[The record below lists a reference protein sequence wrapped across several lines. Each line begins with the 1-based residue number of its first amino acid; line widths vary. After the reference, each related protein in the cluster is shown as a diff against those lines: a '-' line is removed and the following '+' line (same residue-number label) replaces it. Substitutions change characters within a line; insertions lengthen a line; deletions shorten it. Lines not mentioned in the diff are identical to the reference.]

1 MPAMLV
7 VAVYSSSFGPPLTVT
22 VTSGSAPPLTVT
34 ATSIPAVRS
43 MMPSNSTVAVSLSA
57 TVTFS
62 EVTSKPYSSASKPEI
77 ATE

>member
-1 MPAMLV
+1 MLV
-7 VAVYSSSFGPPLTVT
+7 VAVCSSSFGPPLTVT
-22 VTSGSAPPLTVT
+22 VTPGSAPPLIVT

-43 MMPSNSTVAVSLSA
+43 MMPSNSTVAVSSSA

-62 EVTSKPYSSASKPEI
+62 EVTSKPYSSVLKPEI